1 MNSIGKMKLAR
12 TTMVVAALAAATVFC
27 APSVQ
32 ASRFHVRRHV
42 RHGLHKMR
50 VKMHHGHQ
58 HLHNL
63 VHHGH
68 M

>member
-1 MNSIGKMKLAR
+1 MTSIGKMKVAR
-12 TTMVVAALAAATVFC
+12 TVTVVVALATMTALC

-68 M
+68 L

>member
-1 MNSIGKMKLAR
+1 MRLMTIS
-12 TTMVVAALAAATVFC
+12 LAAVLATVLC

-32 ASRFHVRRHV
+32 ASRLHVRRHV
-42 RHGLHKMR
+42 SHGLHKMR